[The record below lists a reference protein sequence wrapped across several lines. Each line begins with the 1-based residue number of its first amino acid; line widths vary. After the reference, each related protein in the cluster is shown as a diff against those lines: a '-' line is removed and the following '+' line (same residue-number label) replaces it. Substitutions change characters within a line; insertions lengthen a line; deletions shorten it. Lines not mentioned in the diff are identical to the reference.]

1 MSFGLSN
8 DIIAQIH
15 SVFRKYPE
23 IENATLYGSRAKGNY
38 KPYSD
43 IDLTFEGKN
52 LSLNLIH
59 QIAVDLDDLLLPYFF
74 DLSIK
79 EKITNPDLLDH
90 IKRVGM
96 EFYSLKSS

>member
-8 DIIAQIH
+8 DIINRIH

-43 IDLTFEGKN
+43 IDLTFE
-52 LSLNLIH
+52 
-59 QIAVDLDDLLLPYFF
+59 
-74 DLSIK
+74 
-79 EKITNPDLLDH
+79 
-90 IKRVGM
+90 
-96 EFYSLKSS
+96 

>member
-8 DIIAQIH
+8 DIITRIH

-52 LSLNLIH
+52 RSLNLIH
-59 QIAVDLDDLLLPYFF
+59 RIAVDLDDLLLPYFF

>member
-8 DIIAQIH
+8 DIITRIH

-23 IENATLYGSRAKGNY
+23 IENATLYGSRAKGDY

-79 EKITNPDLLDH
+79 EKITKLKMQPYMVLGQRE
-90 IKRVGM
+90 II
-96 EFYSLKSS
+96 SLILI

>member
-8 DIIAQIH
+8 EIINRIH

-43 IDLTFEGKN
+43 IDLTFEGKKI
-52 LSLNLIH
+52 SLNLIY

-96 EFYSLKSS
+96 KFYSLQSS

>member
-8 DIIAQIH
+8 EIINRIH

-43 IDLTFEGKN
+43 IDLTLEGKN

-79 EKITNPDLLDH
+79 EKINNPDLLDH